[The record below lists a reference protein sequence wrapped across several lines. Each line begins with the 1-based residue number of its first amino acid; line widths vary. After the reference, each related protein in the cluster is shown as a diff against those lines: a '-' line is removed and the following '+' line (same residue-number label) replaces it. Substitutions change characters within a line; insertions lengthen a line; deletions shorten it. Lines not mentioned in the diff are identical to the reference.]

1 VWSID
6 LRAASLVLL
15 FFFGFAAPLLAQP
28 SQASSLRAE
37 GSVQNGRK
45 SMWSS
50 VDFPWP
56 AEALCQAAGI
66 LVPIERTRLVLEIA
80 RLSYSTPET
89 KDQRVDRVRT
99 RVQSLLLLAR
109 TGAASSPVRV
119 PLPLP
124 AEVWL
129 ETVFGGG
136 LPAADLGRGILADS
150 RAALLYHGLFA
161 LDDET
166 LEYLADTKNGTLIV
180 CLANARVFSKF
191 GRSLRIRDGRVDVPG
206 GPPAVALWEEL
217 LGAPV
222 TDPRGFAA
230 RLFSRDRGW
239 LAYFYD
245 VLAHLD
251 PPHLAFTLGLS
262 APDPDARPARFKALY
277 AATAR
282 ADPSWVPSD
291 RPFAP
296 PTHDLSLLLNEVR
309 LTADNRFAPPSSRLF
324 CKAAFTGEPLTTND
338 DGTLRLPAPQD
349 EVDAAFLVEQVVAQT
364 PGIRQ
369 ERFET
374 ILFGQRLL
382 ANGFQSDPLD
392 ATALGRIRR
401 HEELDA
407 VLKAMQGVSR
417 FRALVLTLER
427 AGVRSPLTVAAAVR
441 AAEAISAIKSTE
453 HRALA
458 TVQFQAAVALVDRL
472 EARHALSPSTASN
485 AIRSLADATLA
496 ALKSEPPTG
505 YNGAVGAWFT
515 SSLLP
520 WLPRSVRP
528 GLDPDSPEDV
538 LLNALAGPSGPA
550 GGALDSV
557 RVPWEGGTYRIDL
570 GAAELSRLRRAYR
583 ALGGGGLD
591 LALDLSRLATGVIS
605 DRGALQ
611 RAAEHALPLVD
622 RWQPAGA
629 AGVAPRKAQDVRRAA
644 SQLRDRL
651 AGPGNEPLADV
662 RGRMGPYADAVMAD
676 TLASLVYALSLG
688 EPDSVLVSSEL
699 VARHR
704 FNYAAP
710 TSMERERETWSVPT
724 EVRGGGQPW
733 SFVGSL
739 LAFDVPL
746 ASLALRRMS
755 IEALPRAP
763 TINKYDAHALMHT
776 VTLLDA
782 YAMTDRDQQA
792 IVEAIGR
799 GLGRVGELTHAANG
813 ANALGLATAAGL
825 SEWRANGLRWALRE
839 EPAAVLSWF
848 SLTELM
854 WLGDPGL
861 PPEALDA
868 WGVSIYDLTGMLGC
882 RFPRPAPWEDLA
894 GRLFG
899 GLVATRIPDLGL
911 RLAQWLS
918 GLHLPAALLPALM
931 TRAMQDLLDQAQ
943 PSDPYDW
950 TAIVRAAANMTRAR
964 FEDYVS
970 TLTTEGPLMPLPP
983 SSPLPAFPSTS
994 APGSS
999 PPPAWRR
1006 VRPRCCRCGTT
1017 V

>member
-1 VWSID
+1 
-6 LRAASLVLL
+6 
-15 FFFGFAAPLLAQP
+15 
-28 SQASSLRAE
+28 
-37 GSVQNGRK
+37 
-45 SMWSS
+45 MWSS
-50 VDFPWP
+50 IDFPWP

-124 AEVWL
+124 AEVWV

-136 LPAADLGRGILADS
+136 LPATDLGRAILADS

-161 LDDET
+161 LNDET

-191 GRSLRIRDGRVDVPG
+191 GRSFRIRDGRVDVPG

-291 RPFAP
+291 RPFAL
-296 PTHDLSLLLNEVR
+296 PTYDVGLLLNEVR
-309 LTADNRFAPPSSRLF
+309 LTADNRFAPPSSQRF
-324 CKAAFTGEPLTTND
+324 CEAAFTGEPLTTQD
-338 DGTLRLPAPQD
+338 EGTSSLPAPQD
-349 EVDAAFLVEQVVAQT
+349 EIDAAFLAEQVVAQSSRA
-364 PGIRQ
+364 GMRQ

-374 ILFGQRLL
+374 ILFGQRLF
-382 ANGFQSDPLD
+382 AGGFQSDPLD
-392 ATALGRIRR
+392 ATANGRIRR
-401 HEELDA
+401 PEELDSA
-407 VLKAMQGVSR
+407 LKAMQGVRR

-427 AGVRSPLTVAAAVR
+427 AGVRSPLTYAAAVR
-441 AAEAISAIKSTE
+441 AAEAISAIRGTE

-472 EARHALSPSTASN
+472 VSRHALAPSTASN

-496 ALKSEPPTG
+496 ALKNGSSPA
-505 YNGAVGAWFT
+505 YNGAVGAWVI

-520 WLPRSVRP
+520 SLPRSVRP
-528 GLDPDSPEDV
+528 GLDPDSAEDV
-538 LLNALAGPSGPA
+538 LLNALAGPSGPP

-591 LALDLSRLATGVIS
+591 LGLDLSRLATGVIS
-605 DRGALQ
+605 DRAALQ

-629 AGVAPRKAQDVRRAA
+629 AGVAPRKAQDVRRAT
-644 SQLRDRL
+644 SQLRDRI
-651 AGPGNEPLADV
+651 AGPGNDPLADV

-676 TLASLVYALSLG
+676 TLASLVYALSVG
-688 EPDSVLVSSEL
+688 DPDSAIVPRDL
-699 VARHR
+699 VARHDL
-704 FNYAAP
+704 NYNAISLSA
-710 TSMERERETWSVPT
+710 SLGAWSVPA
-724 EVRGGGQPW
+724 EVRGGGKPW

-792 IVEAIGR
+792 IADAIGR
-799 GLGRVGELTHAANG
+799 GLGRVSELTRAANG
-813 ANALGLATAAGL
+813 ANALALATAAGL
-825 SEWRANGLRWALRE
+825 SEWRANGLRWALAE
-839 EPAAVLSWF
+839 EPAAVPGWF

-868 WGVSIYDLTGMLGC
+868 WGVSIYDLTGMLAC
-882 RFPRPAPWEDLA
+882 RFPRPAPWEDLG

-899 GLVATRIPDLGL
+899 GLIATRIPDLSL
-911 RLAQWLS
+911 RLAQWLN
-918 GLHLPAALLPALM
+918 GLHLPAALLPSLM

-950 TAIVRAAANMTRAR
+950 TALVRAAANMTRTR

-970 TLTTEGPLMPLPP
+970 TLTTEGPLVPLPP
-983 SSPLPAFPSTS
+983 
-994 APGSS
+994 GS
-999 PPPAWRR
+999 R
-1006 VRPRCCRCGTT
+1006 
-1017 V
+1017 